1 MREFSGQ
8 GQGEFVRKITVGVA
22 DDHPL
27 ILRGVEYLL
36 SASIDIE
43 MRFQS
48 ESIGQLL
55 DMLAAKPVDVLVC
68 DYEFEGDPYPDGLD
82 LLVRIRRTFPGTRVL
97 FLSSHASAYIVS
109 KALDAGA
116 AGFIG
121 KGGEDYVDLAAAIRT
136 VRSGGEY
143 LSSSLKSQALFAESH
158 SRRNGTRIEMLSA
171 KEATVVRMICAGMSI
186 AAIAER
192 LKRSRKTISNQ
203 KNAGMKKLG
212 ARNEVELA
220 TIMQRYADRTL
231 VMHSP
236 ICYRAES
243 P

>member
-1 MREFSGQ
+1 M
-8 GQGEFVRKITVGVA
+8 
-22 DDHPL
+22 
-27 ILRGVEYLL
+27 
-36 SASIDIE
+36 
-43 MRFQS
+43 
-48 ESIGQLL
+48 
-55 DMLAAKPVDVLVC
+55 
-68 DYEFEGDPYPDGLD
+68 
-82 LLVRIRRTFPGTRVL
+82 
-97 FLSSHASAYIVS
+97 
-109 KALDAGA
+109 
-116 AGFIG
+116 
-121 KGGEDYVDLAAAIRT
+121 DLAAAIRT